1 MKIAIPREIMPLEGR
16 VALVPEACGELVRRG
31 HPVCVQTGAGLASG
45 FRDEDYLRHGV
56 ELLADARAL
65 YASAELVVK
74 VKEPCEREPEWLREG
89 QILFCFLHLAA
100 APPLTRRLLRSGVT
114 AIAFETV
121 QEDDGRLP
129 ILSPM
134 SEIAGRLAVQ
144 IGATLL
150 HAPSGGKGLLLG
162 GMATTERGRVTV
174 LGGGAA
180 GGSAVR
186 MAAAMGAEVLVFDRN
201 LQRLQALREVGPNVT
216 ALYPYADSLGTAVTG
231 SDLLI
236 GAVLVPGTRASHLVN
251 AEQVTS
257 MARGS
262 VVLDLSVDQGGCI
275 ETIRPTN
282 YGSPTYQMNGI
293 THFAVTNVPGAV
305 PRSASKAL
313 CTALMP
319 YLLLLVEPGW
329 REVPALLRGINLEGG
344 CVRHAAL
351 Q

>member
-1 MKIAIPREIMPLEGR
+1 MKIAVPREIKPLEGR
-16 VALVPEACGELVRRG
+16 VALVPDACGELVRHG
-31 HPVCVQTGAGLASG
+31 HQVYVQTGVGLASG
-45 FRDEDYLRHGV
+45 FRDEDYLRQGA
-56 ELLADARAL
+56 ELLGDARLL
-65 YASAELVVK
+65 YESADLIVK
-74 VKEPCEREPEWLREG
+74 VKEPCEQEPEWLHEG

-100 APPLTRRLLRSGVT
+100 VPTLTRRLLKSGVT

-150 HAPSGGKGLLLG
+150 HASQGGKGLLLG
-162 GMATTERGRVTV
+162 GVATAERGRVTV
-174 LGGGAA
+174 IGGGAA
-180 GGSAVR
+180 GSSAVR

-201 LQRLQALREVGPNVT
+201 LRRLQALREIGPNVT
-216 ALYPYADSLGTAVTG
+216 ALYPYGDHLGSAVVG
-231 SDLLI
+231 SDMLI
-236 GAVLVPGTRASHLVN
+236 GAVLIPGARAPRLVSV
-251 AEQVTS
+251 EQVTS

-262 VVLDLSVDQGGCI
+262 VVLDISVDQGGCI

-282 YGSPTYQMNGI
+282 HRSPTYQVNGI
-293 THFAVTNVPGAV
+293 THFAVTNMPGAV

-319 YLLLLVEPGW
+319 YLLQLTEPGW
-329 REVPALLRGINLEGG
+329 RDVSALVKGINLEGG
-344 CVRHAAL
+344 RICHPAL